1 MHIYGEIKPLE
12 EMLKADLI
20 VYSIDKEDLIRKRY
34 TNFER
39 ILKVLQ
45 NAGKKSREKL
55 MITFDGYDNDD
66 REIYLIPEVREFVKY
81 FYDKCNY
88 LFYFITHEAHNRGII
103 FACIND
109 VKSYKENGKSE
120 VTLEIVFNEA
130 IVTKTINAILRYGTS
145 QNDLDETIKL
155 LDSFI

>member
-1 MHIYGEIKPLE
+1 MKIYGEIKPLE
-12 EMLKADLI
+12 EILNADLI
-20 VYSIDKEDLIRKRY
+20 VYSIGKEELIQKGY
-34 TNFER
+34 ANFER
-39 ILKVLQ
+39 ILETLQ
-45 NAGKKSREKL
+45 KAGKDAREKL

-88 LFYFITHEAHNRGII
+88 LFYFITHEAQNRGII

-109 VKSYKENGKSE
+109 VKSYKEKGKNE

-130 IVTKTINAILRYGTS
+130 IITKTINAILRYGES
-145 QNDLDETIKL
+145 QDDLDETIKL

>member
-45 NAGKKSREKL
+45 NAGKNSREKL

-66 REIYLIPEVREFVKY
+66 REIYLIPEVREFVTY

-88 LFYFITHEAHNRGII
+88 LFYNTWG
-103 FACIND
+103 
-109 VKSYKENGKSE
+109 
-120 VTLEIVFNEA
+120 
-130 IVTKTINAILRYGTS
+130 S
-145 QNDLDETIKL
+145 Q
-155 LDSFI
+155 

>member
-45 NAGKKSREKL
+45 NAGKNS
-55 MITFDGYDNDD
+55 
-66 REIYLIPEVREFVKY
+66 
-81 FYDKCNY
+81 
-88 LFYFITHEAHNRGII
+88 
-103 FACIND
+103 
-109 VKSYKENGKSE
+109 
-120 VTLEIVFNEA
+120 
-130 IVTKTINAILRYGTS
+130 IL
-145 QNDLDETIKL
+145 KK
-155 LDSFI
+155 

>member
-1 MHIYGEIKPLE
+1 MNIYGEIKPLE
-12 EMLKADLI
+12 EILNADLI
-20 VYSIDKEDLIRKRY
+20 VYSIGKEELIQKGY
-34 TNFER
+34 ANFER
-39 ILKVLQ
+39 ILETLQ
-45 NAGKKSREKL
+45 KAGKDAREKL

-88 LFYFITHEAHNRGII
+88 LFYFITHEAQNRGII

-109 VKSYKENGKSE
+109 VKSYKENGKNE
-120 VTLEIVFNEA
+120 VTLEIVFNEE
-130 IVTKTINAILRYGTS
+130 IITKTINAILRYGTS
-145 QNDLDETIKL
+145 QNDLDETTKL

>member
-1 MHIYGEIKPLE
+1 
-12 EMLKADLI
+12 
-20 VYSIDKEDLIRKRY
+20 
-34 TNFER
+34 
-39 ILKVLQ
+39 
-45 NAGKKSREKL
+45 
-55 MITFDGYDNDD
+55 MINV
-66 REIYLIPEVREFVKY
+66 II
-81 FYDKCNY
+81 
-88 LFYFITHEAHNRGII
+88 YFITHEAHNRGII

-130 IVTKTINAILRYGTS
+130 IVTKTINAILKYGTS